1 MKMKRY
7 LALAMALLLSLSLA
21 SCASSGEEGSASVQ
35 SVAMLMGV
43 DLAGNSQ
50 YGGVVEAKATVKVN
64 KDDNK
69 TVDECFVEVGDEVQ
83 EGDPLFTYDT
93 DALELTVSSAE
104 LEVEQIQNSIVSYE
118 NQIKE
123 LEKEKK
129 KASSSDKLSY
139 TLQIQEAELNKAEAE
154 YNLKQKQ
161 AELARLK
168 ETMDETEVTAPV
180 SGIIQAVNSEGSSN
194 NDYYGYSSTDNSYI
208 TIMETGT
215 YRIKGTVG
223 EEAAR
228 SLYAGMEVTA
238 CSRTD
243 STQTWHGVI
252 ESVNTSAAE
261 EQNQDSGYY
270 YDGSNG
276 QSSAKYAF
284 YVTLDNSDG
293 LLIGQHVYLKV
304 GEDAAEAESEG
315 IYLPSGYLVDLLDSG
330 ASVWADNGKGKLE
343 LRKVTLGAYS
353 EELDEYEITD
363 GLTLEDY
370 IAYPD
375 DTLKEGMSVVKYD
388 DSSFTGTDDGEYYED
403 GAYVDG
409 GEYYENGAYVDGGE
423 YYEDGVYAEGGEYY
437 EDSAYA
443 EGEEPVDS
451 GVMVMPT
458 DGGDA
463 AAAEEPV
470 PEE

>member
-1 MKMKRY
+1 MKMKQY
-7 LALAMALLLSLSLA
+7 LALAMALLLSLSLV

-69 TVDECFVEVGDEVQ
+69 TVDECFVEVGDEVK

-161 AELARLK
+161 AEVARLK

-180 SGIIQAVNSEGSSN
+180 SGIVQSVNSEDSSN
-194 NDYYGYSSTDNSYI
+194 NGYNGYGGSTDNSYI

-238 CSRTD
+238 YSRTD
-243 STQTWHGVI
+243 SEQSWHGVI
-252 ESVNTSAAE
+252 ESVNTSSAE
-261 EQNQDSGYY
+261 EQDQNNGNY

-284 YVTLDNSDG
+284 YVTLDSSDG

-304 GEDAAEAESEG
+304 GEDASEAESEG
-315 IYLPSGYLVDLLDSG
+315 IRLPSGYLVDLLDSS

-343 LRKVTLGAYS
+343 LRKVTLGAYD
-353 EELDEYEITD
+353 ETLDEYEITE
-363 GLTLEDY
+363 GLALEDY

-388 DSSFTGTDDGEYYED
+388 ESSFA
-403 GAYVDG
+403 GAYADG
-409 GEYYENGAYVDGGE
+409 GE
-423 YYEDGVYAEGGEYY
+423 YAEGGEYY
-437 EDSAYA
+437 EDGAYA
-443 EGEEPVDS
+443 EGGAYAEDGAYAEGGEYVEGGEPVEGEEPAD
-451 GVMVMPT
+451 GGLMVMPT

-463 AAAEEPV
+463 AAEPAVEE
-470 PEE
+470 